1 MNPPHT
7 VTNSNTRG
15 EQAEL
20 GPKDNTGTQSHQGR
34 QRDTQTKKSPTLT
47 SHILKEVNG
56 MRVRMPEAAPSLKTI
71 FG

>member
-20 GPKDNTGTQSHQGR
+20 GPKDNMGTQSHQGR

-47 SHILKEVNG
+47 SHRHSERSEWHESQDARG
-56 MRVRMPEAAPSLKTI
+56 CTI
-71 FG
+71 T